1 MTAERLTLRAFT
13 TLVCRISSRGQ
24 VKAKGNCIY
33 IAHFMSYLTLKA
45 LRHGSHSVTCNYT
58 NACVYLVSV
67 HQMAPPQTEV
77 AEI

>member
-33 IAHFMSYLTLKA
+33 IAHFM
-45 LRHGSHSVTCNYT
+45 
-58 NACVYLVSV
+58 
-67 HQMAPPQTEV
+67 
-77 AEI
+77 